1 MKILLKGSNLSLIQC
16 SNPAANLGEIQTHSR
31 QSLDCGRFS
40 RSKWS
45 GKEIDG
51 WGNWKLKQ
59 T

>member
-16 SNPAANLGEIQTHSR
+16 LNPAANLSK

-45 GKEIDG
+45 GKEMDG
-51 WGNWKLKQ
+51 RGNWKLKQ